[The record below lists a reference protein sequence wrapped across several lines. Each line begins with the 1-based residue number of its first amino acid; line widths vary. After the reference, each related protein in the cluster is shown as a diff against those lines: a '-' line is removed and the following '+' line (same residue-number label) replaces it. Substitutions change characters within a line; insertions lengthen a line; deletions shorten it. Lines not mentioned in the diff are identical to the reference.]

1 MCRGK
6 CLCHDGAMEKA
17 MIEKDE
23 RFLAQLKEHEG
34 LRLFAYVCPA
44 GRLTIG
50 WGHNCEASPVDGVRK
65 VGDRIT
71 RSEAERLLA
80 QDVQICAEQL
90 DAYAPCWRQMENARQ
105 AVLLNMCFNVG
116 ARSLRGFGKMWQ
128 ALSLGNYGKAAD
140 EMLDS
145 KWARKDVPRRAAK
158 LAKQMRTGE
167 WQE

>member
-1 MCRGK
+1 
-6 CLCHDGAMEKA
+6 

-23 RFLAQLKEHEG
+23 RFLTQLKEQEG

-50 WGHNCEASPVDGVRK
+50 YGHNLEASPVDGVRK

-71 RSEAERLLA
+71 KAEAEKLLA
-80 QDVQICAEQL
+80 QDVQICGEQL
-90 DAYAPCWRQMENARQ
+90 DAYAPCWRQMNDARQ

-128 ALSLGNYGKAAD
+128 ALSLGNFEKAAD

-145 KWARKDVPRRAAK
+145 KWARRDVPRRATK
-158 LAKQMRTGE
+158 LAKQMRTGD